1 MRLIPVGLGVVAA
14 LQTVAAAAAY
24 PVLTL
29 AVSLGGSLIRS
40 ATSGERGALTIFF
53 IAGLPMAFGSLLMA
67 GVFVAVPLG
76 VCVAG
81 AFVLGRLGRRRGAT
95 VSVGQLLAF
104 GAAMVLM
111 NVVALIVGVVLWP
124 VWWYSEKLATLTP
137 LWPLMVAF
145 ALNAVLDA
153 TVTAVMLR
161 AQLRDRGR

>member
-1 MRLIPVGLGVVAA
+1 MGLGVVAA

-40 ATSGERGALTIFF
+40 ATSGDRGALTIFF

-81 AFVLGRLGRRRGAT
+81 AFVLGRLGRRRGAAT

-104 GAAMVLM
+104 GATMVLM

-153 TVTAVMLR
+153 AVAALMLR